1 MYNPPPPLWPLFRS
15 RLMKLYPRI
24 SKKALWKSS
33 LIEVSD
39 KLNMS
44 KLYDNKISWTLSI
57 FLHKPLIFCWQNLIP
72 FFDMSVLNSLLS
84 VGPSCNLMSPHSS
97 NNNKH
102 TDFFVVVTYFNFIPW
117 NVDKTKLSRP
127 SYNYICEWPSYTNA
141 IWWCVI
147 TGCPRFLNLK
157 FQPFNHHFLYIFQ
170 LF

>member
-1 MYNPPPPLWPLFRS
+1 MYDPAPPPWPLFWS

-72 FFDMSVLNSLLS
+72 FFYMSVLNSLLS

-102 TDFFVVVTYFNFIPW
+102 ADFFVVVTYFNFIPW

-127 SYNYICEWPSYTNA
+127 SYKLHLWMTIIY
-141 IWWCVI
+141 
-147 TGCPRFLNLK
+147 
-157 FQPFNHHFLYIFQ
+157 
-170 LF
+170 